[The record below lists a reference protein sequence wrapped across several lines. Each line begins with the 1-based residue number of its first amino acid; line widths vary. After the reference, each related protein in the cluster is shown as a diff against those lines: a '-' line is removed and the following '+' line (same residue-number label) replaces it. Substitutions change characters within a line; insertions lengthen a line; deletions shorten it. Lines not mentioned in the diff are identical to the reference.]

1 MEIELLSVNEA
12 IDGFNPLWAICLA
25 VLYFVVELLDS
36 GLVFSLTQ
44 HKAMKS
50 ATLTFVLYLVVA
62 IEIAAIITNYL
73 YIIPIA
79 IGAALGSF
87 VAVKH
92 ERKKR
97 PLKK

>member
-1 MEIELLSVNEA
+1 MEIELLSFNEA
-12 IDGFNPLWAICLA
+12 VNTFNPFWALCLA

-44 HKAMKS
+44 HKAERS
-50 ATLTFVLYLVVA
+50 ALITFVLYLVIA
-62 IEIAAIITNYL
+62 IEITAIITNYL
-73 YIIPIA
+73 YVVPIA
-79 IGAALGSF
+79 VGAAFGSY

-97 PLKK
+97 PLK

>member
-1 MEIELLSVNEA
+1 MDIELLSFNEA
-12 IDGFNPLWAICLA
+12 INTFNPIWAVCFA
-25 VLYFVVELLDS
+25 ALYFLVELLDS

-44 HKAMKS
+44 HKAEKS
-50 ATLTFVLYLVVA
+50 ALLTFTLYLVIA
-62 IEIAAIITNYL
+62 IEITAIITNYL

-79 IGAALGSF
+79 IGAAFGSY

-97 PLKK
+97 PLKQ